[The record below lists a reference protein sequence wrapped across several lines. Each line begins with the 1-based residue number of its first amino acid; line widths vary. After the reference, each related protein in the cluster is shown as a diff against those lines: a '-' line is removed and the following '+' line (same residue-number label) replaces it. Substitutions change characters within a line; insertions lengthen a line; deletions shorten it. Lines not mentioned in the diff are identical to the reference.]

1 MIIRNIQ
8 KNLLS
13 RNYDRIENYS
23 TSLEQRMPLD
33 FPYEIVKQYRFH
45 LMVVLY
51 ANLYRSCLNLNK
63 LNNLPDTQQ
72 QFYIVHCRMEGISYK
87 IKYF

>member
-1 MIIRNIQ
+1 MLIRNIQ

-72 QFYIVHCRMEGISYK
+72 QFYIVHCHMVEIFYN
-87 IKYF
+87 IK

>member
-1 MIIRNIQ
+1 MLIRNVQ
-8 KNLLS
+8 KNLLL
-13 RNYDRIENYS
+13 RNHDRIENYF
-23 TSLEQRMPLD
+23 TSLEHRMSLD
-33 FPYEIVKQYRFH
+33 FPYKIVKQYRFH

-72 QFYIVHCRMEGISYK
+72 QFYIIHCHMVEISYT
-87 IKYF
+87 IK